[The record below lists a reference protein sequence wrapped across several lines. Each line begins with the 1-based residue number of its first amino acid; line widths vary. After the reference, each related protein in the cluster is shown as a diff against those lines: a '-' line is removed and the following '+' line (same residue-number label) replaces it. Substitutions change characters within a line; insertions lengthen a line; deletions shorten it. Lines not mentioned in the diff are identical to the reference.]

1 MVAPAWTILT
11 GSGGAD
17 TFTFT
22 AGEANGDYIIDFD
35 GAGAGALDTLSFVG
49 YGPGATFTQNSAT
62 QWQVN
67 YNGGASTDIIN
78 IFNSASI
85 DPTDYQFV

>member
-1 MVAPAWTILT
+1 MDYLT

-67 YNGGASTDIIN
+67 YNGGASTRRHQHLQQR
-78 IFNSASI
+78 A
-85 DPTDYQFV
+85 DPRD